1 MYKDHPRTMKTSGLN
16 VHKKTV
22 NEASILITESDFQDN
37 GDWLQT
43 FTLNLMCTLSGTSNT
58 VCCFNVV
65 LFVVCL

>member
-1 MYKDHPRTMKTSGLN
+1 MYKDHPRNMKTSGLN

-43 FTLNLMCTLSGTSNT
+43 FTLNLICTLSGTVTQS
-58 VCCFNVV
+58 VFNVV